1 MVNEWNSEDSKLA
14 VLEGWDLYL
23 CIGSDDGSMQVQRND
38 EQNLLNNDQEA
49 WLIVKEGK
57 NPHHIKVK
65 QILEKENIE
74 EYNRICN
81 YIKK

>member
-49 WLIVKEGK
+49 WFIVKEGK
-57 NPHHIKVK
+57 KPHHIKVK
-65 QILEKENIE
+65 QILESPKDISY
-74 EYNRICN
+74 YNSIS
-81 YIKK
+81 Y